1 MVARLIAVAVVMS
14 AVGLLTNAGT
24 LHAVPQTD
32 GQFKRYKTV
41 EAYEIRTGVLMMP
54 RYALDGQV
62 CEIGLQKRIYS
73 PEVVR
78 LDAELERKQ
87 IDDLVDELVPA
98 EERGPRANGILG
110 MGLISVS
117 GTGMNQLDDYENVSI
132 DVYSKVLS
140 SSKRKMTVEG
150 NLAAVIRWKHR
161 KCQ

>member
-1 MVARLIAVAVVMS
+1 MLAKLVGVLAAIS

-24 LHAVPQTD
+24 SHVESQAEN
-32 GQFKRYKTV
+32 QFKRYKTV
-41 EAYEIRTGVLMMP
+41 EAFEIRAGVLMMP

-78 LDAELERKQ
+78 LDPELERKQ
-87 IDDLVDELVPA
+87 IDELVDELVPA
-98 EERGPRANGILG
+98 EERGPWSHGLLG
-110 MGLISVS
+110 MSPILVS

-132 DVYSKVLS
+132 DVCSKVLS
-140 SSKRKMTVEG
+140 SSKKKMTIEG
-150 NLAAVIRWKHR
+150 NLAVVIRWKHR